1 MPIPSWPTTNN
12 FPQVPQKGFT
22 ESVGINIIRSQ
33 TDSGPAKQRFRS
45 KRLSTMQLSFIMTT
59 SETETLETFVKDT
72 IRGTKRFN
80 FPHPRLWNYST
91 NPATPI
97 NVEVRIVPQQDGEF
111 YKLQYLAPG
120 YWQTSLTFEI
130 LP

>member
-1 MPIPSWPTTNN
+1 MAIPSWPTANN

-22 ESVGINIIRSQ
+22 ESVGVNIIRSPM
-33 TDSGPAKQRFRS
+33 DAGPAKQRLRS
-45 KRLSTMQLSFIMTT
+45 NRPSTMQLSFIMTT
-59 SETETLETFVKDT
+59 AQCDTLETFVKDT

-80 FPHPRLWNYST
+80 FLHPRKNT
-91 NPATPI
+91 
-97 NVEVRIVPQQDGEF
+97 NVEVRIIPQGDGEF

-120 YWQTSLTFEI
+120 YWQTSINFEI